1 MSRKPDVIVLSALPH
16 KLFRETVERLT
27 AGQKPASV
35 ARGLMTKHRGSLQH
49 EPLYNIRKYVA
60 ELSAN
65 LTEQQE
71 QGPADAVT
79 TLESPVYSQA
89 SACQVVLSPQELS
102 LRALEDLAAN
112 AKRGRGELVLT
123 FVLRKQLE
131 RLRQLERE
139 GGKQERLAAVLRQLQ
154 RSGEALCKL
163 DEKASRQ
170 PWEEFESLD
179 SISHHSQAGPA
190 DASIRSAIKAEM
202 DKTSPA
208 VFDKTLTLAKVMSDI
223 IDLDRKIA
231 QHNATTEAT
240 AVPEAGTVVPSAR
253 TTQPPET
260 PDGQS

>member
-1 MSRKPDVIVLSALPH
+1 MSRKPDVIALSALPD

-89 SACQVVLSPQELS
+89 SACQVVLSPQDES

-131 RLRQLERE
+131 RLRRLERE
-139 GGKQERLAAVLRQLQ
+139 GGKQERVAAVLRQLQ

-208 VFDKTLTLAKVMSDI
+208 VYDKTLTLAKVLGELI
-223 IDLDRKIA
+223 NLKRE
-231 QHNATTEAT
+231 EA
-240 AVPEAGTVVPSAR
+240 AEEAAEAAPVPEAGTVVPSAG